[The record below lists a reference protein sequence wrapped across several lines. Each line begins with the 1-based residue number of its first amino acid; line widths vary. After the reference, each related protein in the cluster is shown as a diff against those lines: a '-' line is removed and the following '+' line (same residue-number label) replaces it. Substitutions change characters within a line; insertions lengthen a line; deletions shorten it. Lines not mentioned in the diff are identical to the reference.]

1 MRRSSLTK
9 PALGLSMAAMLFT
22 GVGAIPSAS
31 SGPPAESAAGVATN
45 AVDQAAP
52 SAARHVRA
60 LAVRYRGIPFLGP
73 ANVISV
79 DVNPTLPGT
88 QRYRVVLK
96 VKEDGE
102 WVRCAVKRT
111 RNRAWDPR
119 FTYGR
124 APHEMV
130 FFDACKDKATRQYK
144 VVIPAQHGFLRT
156 VVWPVNA
163 DWSSAW

>member
-1 MRRSSLTK
+1 MMRKNSLTK
-9 PALGLSMAAMLFT
+9 PALALSMGAMLLT
-22 GVGAIPSAS
+22 GMGAMPSAS
-31 SGPPAESAAGVATN
+31 GSPPEVLAAAS

-60 LAVRYRGIPFLGP
+60 LAVRYRGLPFIGP
-73 ANVISV
+73 VNFITV

-96 VKEDGE
+96 VKDNGE

-111 RNRAWDPR
+111 RNREWFSE

-130 FFDACKDKATRQYK
+130 FFDACMNKATRKYK

-156 VVWPVNA
+156 VIYPVNA
-163 DWSSAW
+163 W